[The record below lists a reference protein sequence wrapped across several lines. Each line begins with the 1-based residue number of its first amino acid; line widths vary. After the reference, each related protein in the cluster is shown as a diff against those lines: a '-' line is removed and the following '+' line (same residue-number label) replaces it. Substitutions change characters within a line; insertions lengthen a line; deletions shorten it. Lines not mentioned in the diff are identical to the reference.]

1 MVLGGFS
8 GSGGSVWLMG
18 EWTVGRWI
26 GFQKI
31 YGPKHDIVEVSR
43 DVTDAGGTD
52 KQQRKIV
59 LLSF

>member
-1 MVLGGFS
+1 M
-8 GSGGSVWLMG
+8 WLMG

-59 LLSF
+59 LFSF